1 MRMGDCSE
9 DWMDGSAWR
18 VCRSDAQKEASADPP
33 RPPLGGSEPLLSE
46 SQIKRARLVRTIE
59 SEIVPR
65 LVLTRRATRGQ
76 DMWHAT
82 ENQSPDRADVSELVR
97 LLMAHDVSVASAYV
111 EAVRQRGASL
121 EAVCLELLAPAA
133 RQFGMLWDH
142 DECDFVQVTVGLCRL
157 HQLLRE
163 LSPEFGATEIDRKL
177 NRRILLAPCP
187 GEQHTF
193 GLSLV
198 AQFLRRADWDVWH
211 EFPASGA
218 EIVDIV
224 RQNWFAVIGLSVG
237 TQARLDALAATIG
250 VIRRESRNPGIGVLV
265 GGPILV
271 ERPELARL
279 VGADATAA
287 DGPQAVLRAE
297 HICNGIRAAI
307 DA

>member
-1 MRMGDCSE
+1 MHIGDCSE
-9 DWMDGSAWR
+9 DWMDGGAWR
-18 VCRSDAQKEASADPP
+18 VCRSDGPQEAGPDRRAAPT
-33 RPPLGGSEPLLSE
+33 GGAEAIPSE
-46 SQIKRARLVRTIE
+46 SQAKRARLVRTIE

-65 LVLTRRATRGQ
+65 LVLTRRVNRGQ
-76 DMWHAT
+76 EPAPT
-82 ENQSPDRADVSELVR
+82 PQSQAPDCSDVSELVR

-133 RQFGMLWDH
+133 RQFGMLWEH
-142 DECDFVQVTVGLCRL
+142 DECDFMQVTVGLCRL

-163 LSPEFGATEIDRKL
+163 LSPEFGVTEIDRKV

-198 AQFLRRADWDVWH
+198 AQFLKRADWDVWH
-211 EFPASGA
+211 EFPASAA
-218 EIVDIV
+218 EIVDVV

-237 TQARLDALAATIG
+237 TQARLDDLGRTIG
-250 VIRRESRNPGIGVLV
+250 VIRRESRNRGIGVLV

-297 HICNGIRAAI
+297 HICNGMIGAI

>member
-1 MRMGDCSE
+1 MGDCSQ
-9 DWMDGSAWR
+9 DWTDAGVLR
-18 VCRSDAQKEASADPP
+18 VCHSQGRTPPGTEPSIPPPAGPEAP
-33 RPPLGGSEPLLSE
+33 LSE

-65 LVLTRRATRGQ
+65 LVLTRGVSRGEEP
-76 DMWHAT
+76 HAT
-82 ENQSPDRADVSELVR
+82 ESRSPDRSDVSELVR
-97 LLMAHDVSVASAYV
+97 LLLAHDVSVAGAYV

-133 RQFGMLWDH
+133 RQLGMLWEH
-142 DECDFVQVTVGLCRL
+142 DECDFMQVTVGLCRL
-157 HQLLRE
+157 HQLLRQ
-163 LSPEFGATEIDRKL
+163 LSPEFGADELDRNV

-198 AQFLRRADWDVWH
+198 AQFLKRADWDVWH
-211 EFPASGA
+211 EFPASA
-218 EIVDIV
+218 AQIVDTV
-224 RQNWFAVIGLSVG
+224 RQISFAVIGLSVG
-237 TQARLDALAATIG
+237 TQARLNALTETIAL
-250 VIRRESRNPGIGVLV
+250 IRRESRNKGIGVLV

-297 HICNGIRAAI
+297 NICNGMRGPI

>member
-1 MRMGDCSE
+1 MRMSDCSE
-9 DWMDGSAWR
+9 DWTDAGASR
-18 VCRSDAQKEASADPP
+18 VCRSQDRKASGTEPTIPP
-33 RPPLGGSEPLLSE
+33 PAGPETPLSE
-46 SQIKRARLVRTIE
+46 SQIKRARLARTIE

-65 LVLTRRATRGQ
+65 LMLTRGVNRG
-76 DMWHAT
+76 HEPPAT
-82 ENQSPDRADVSELVR
+82 ESRSPDRSDVSELVR
-97 LLMAHDVSVASAYV
+97 LLIAHDVSVAGAYV

-133 RQFGMLWDH
+133 RQFGMLWEH
-142 DECDFVQVTVGLCRL
+142 DECDFMQVTVGLCRL
-157 HQLLRE
+157 HQLLRQ
-163 LSPEFGATEIDRKL
+163 LSPEFGTNELDRKV

-198 AQFLRRADWDVWH
+198 AHFLKRADWDVWH
-211 EFPASGA
+211 EFPVSAA
-218 EIVDIV
+218 QIVDIV
-224 RQNWFAVIGLSVG
+224 RQISFAVIGLSVG
-237 TQARLDALAATIG
+237 TQARLDALAETIG
-250 VIRRESRNPGIGVLV
+250 LIRRESRNKAIGVLV

-297 HICNGIRAAI
+297 HICNGMRRPIEA
-307 DA
+307 